1 MQQGFATA
9 RFSRRHV
16 IRLMGAG
23 TGLAA
28 VSALTG
34 GSDLLAGL
42 QRTAASASSI
52 RRLPRGSIIRTLL
65 RDVPPDALGTGAV
78 LFHEHLS
85 INLSGLGRG
94 GRQGAPPLPP
104 ATDNVDLIVQ
114 LVSKAGTEGVSCIV
128 DGGHLDMGRKLN
140 DLRTIAMRTNVH
152 VVASGGFYM
161 QRVYP
166 PDLAAKSEDQVADDL
181 VRQATE
187 GHLGAFGEIGEDPNG
202 AELTLDERKVFRAVG
217 KAAVRTGLPVFTHNS
232 YGTGPNVPKD
242 IGLQQLDILESTGLR
257 PERIAIGHACC
268 LNDPQATIIT
278 EIAKRGAFVGFD
290 RVTTVQQI
298 MPDEQ
303 KVAMALA
310 FLEAGHADK
319 LLLSADFTGQRT
331 LDAGPGYGR
340 TLTVFVPMLRKAG
353 VDEATLHTIVYDN
366 PRRFLAFVPKKT

>member
-1 MQQGFATA
+1 MMQQDFGVA
-9 RFSRRHV
+9 RFTRRDA
-16 IRLMGAG
+16 IRVLAAG
-23 TGLAA
+23 TGLGA
-28 VSALTG
+28 VSALAG

-42 QRTAASASSI
+42 QRTGASGSLT

-65 RDVPPDALGTGAV
+65 RDVPPEALGTGAV

-85 INLSGLGRG
+85 INLAGLGRG

-104 ATDNVDLIVQ
+104 VTDNLDLIVP
-114 LVSKAGTEGVSCIV
+114 LVNKAGTEGVSCIV
-128 DGGHLDMGRKLN
+128 DGGHADMGRKLD
-140 DLRTIAMRTNVH
+140 DLRTIAQRTNVH
-152 VVASGGFYM
+152 IVASGGFYM

-166 PDLAAKSEDQVADDL
+166 PDIATKSEDQLADDL

-187 GHLGAFGEIGEDPNG
+187 GRLGAFGEIGEDPNG

-217 KAAVRTGLPVFTHNS
+217 KAAVRTGVPVFTHNS

-242 IGLQQLDILESTGLR
+242 IGLQQLDILESTGL
-257 PERIAIGHACC
+257 
-268 LNDPQATIIT
+268 
-278 EIAKRGAFVGFD
+278 K
-290 RVTTVQQI
+290 I

-310 FLEAGHADK
+310 LLDAGHADK

-366 PRRFLAFVPKKT
+366 PRRFLAFVPKKTSSSI